1 MKKLTPKQ
9 KAFADEYIKSG
20 NIYQSAIK
28 AGYSEAY
35 AKSSAGRMLENA
47 RIKAYIDAKMA
58 EIESHKIAD
67 AKEVL
72 EFLTAVM
79 RGETKE
85 TVFVQFGKS
94 YAEEKKEADM
104 KTRISAAKEIMK
116 RYPGN
121 DPLVAEQVRKL
132 KADADSAEAKAML
145 NAFEVQIRQE
155 EFGTDEDEVRTDDL
169 ASAVAEGMKG
179 VFGDED
185 EIEA

>member
-9 KAFADEYIKSG
+9 KAFADEYLKSG
-20 NIYQSAIK
+20 NATQAAIK
-28 AGYSEAY
+28 AGYSD
-35 AKSSAGRMLENA
+35 KSARFVGAENLTKPN
-47 RIKAYIDAKMA
+47 IKAYIDAKMA

-104 KTRISAAKEIMK
+104 KTREIMK